1 MEKIELQVKTRE
13 ISGKKVRFL
22 RRQNITPVHLLG
34 HGIDS
39 LTLQCDTPQLQRVLS
54 QAGKTRLV
62 SLKLDESKKPRNVVV
77 REIQKDAVTG
87 RLLHVDFYQVRMEEK
102 IKVEVPIVLVGEA
115 PALKVKDN
123 TLVQELTILN
133 IECLPDQ
140 IPNSVEVNLSPLTEA
155 DQSIQVKSIALGAGI
170 TILNDPE
177 QTIARVSKRV
187 IEAAPPPKEAVV
199 EEAAAAAEA
208 AAPAEGGAKE
218 GKEKE
223 GGAAA
228 KAKEA

>member
-1 MEKIELQVKTRE
+1 MGKIELQVKTRE
-13 ISGKKVRFL
+13 ILGKKVRFL

-62 SLKLDESKKPRNVVV
+62 SLKLDDTKKPRNVVV
-77 REIQKDAVTG
+77 REVQKDPITG
-87 RLLHVDFYQVRMEEK
+87 RLFHVDFYQVRMEEK
-102 IKVEVPIVLVGEA
+102 IKVEIPIVLVGEA
-115 PALKVKDN
+115 PALKEKDN
-123 TLVQELTILN
+123 TLVQELNILD

-140 IPNSVEVNLSPLTEA
+140 IPNSVEIDLSPLTEA
-155 DQSIQVKSIALGAGI
+155 DQTIQVKSIVLGAGI

-177 QTIARVSKRV
+177 QAIVRVSKRV

-199 EEAAAAAEA
+199 EEGAVAPEA
-208 AAPAEGGAKE
+208 AAPPEAGTKE

-223 GGAAA
+223 GSSASGA
-228 KAKEA
+228 KAA

>member
-1 MEKIELQVKTRE
+1 MGKIELQVKTRE

-39 LTLQCDTPQLQRVLS
+39 LTLQCDTPQLQHVLS

-77 REIQKDAVTG
+77 REVQKDAITG

-123 TLVQELTILN
+123 TLVQELTILD

-140 IPNSVEVNLSPLTEA
+140 IPNSVEVDLSPLTEA
-155 DQSIQVKSIALGAGI
+155 DQSIQVKSIALGVGI

-177 QTIARVSKRV
+177 QAIARVSKRV
-187 IEAAPPPKEAVV
+187 IEAAPPPKEAAV

-208 AAPAEGGAKE
+208 AAPAEGEAKE

-223 GGAAA
+223 GGPASKA
-228 KAKEA
+228 KAA